1 VDGPLTPVALL
12 CRTSDRGP
20 EGAEGA
26 AELGKLLGARAIGSP
41 GEFRDGRYDEDL
53 RDARGCLLE
62 AGGQV
67 DDALVDGR
75 RPFLLAGDCSVALTT
90 LPTVLRHRPEA
101 RVLWLDA
108 HGDFHSPD
116 TTASG
121 YLGGM
126 CLAGACGVWDPGLG
140 HDPIDPAR
148 VVQWGVRELE
158 GGERVLLTTRGVHTV
173 TDLAALDGMEVFL
186 HVDLDVLDPADMPA
200 RFPVPGGAS
209 PEKLRDLLSEV
220 ARRCAVVGAEI
231 TSIAPAHGTLARQ
244 VLDPLLV
251 V

>member
-1 VDGPLTPVALL
+1 VDGPLNPVALL

-26 AELGKLLGARAIGSP
+26 LELGELLGARMIGSP

-75 RPFLLAGDCSVALTT
+75 RPLLLAGECSVALTT
-90 LPTVLRHRPEA
+90 LPTVLRHRPAA

-108 HGDFHSPD
+108 HGDFHSPA

-140 HDPIDPAR
+140 HAPIDPAR

-158 GGERVLLTTRGVHTV
+158 GGERVLLETRGVHAV
-173 TDLAALDGMEVFL
+173 RDVAALEGMEVFL

-200 RFPVPGGAS
+200 RFPVPGGAT
-209 PEKLRDLLSEV
+209 PEAVRGVLAEI
-220 ARRCAVVGAEI
+220 AGACTVVGAEV
-231 TSIAPAHGTLARQ
+231 TSIAPAHGTLARE
-244 VLDPLLV
+244 VLDPLLG
-251 V
+251 

>member
-26 AELGKLLGARAIGSP
+26 LELAELLGARVIGSA

-62 AGGQV
+62 AGGQI
-67 DDALVDGR
+67 DDALVDDR
-75 RPFLLAGDCSVALTT
+75 RPLLLAGDCSVALTT
-90 LPTVLRHRPEA
+90 LPTVLRHRPAA

-116 TTASG
+116 TTTSG

-140 HDPIDPAR
+140 HTPIDPAR

-158 GGERVLLTTRGVHTV
+158 GGERVLLDTRGVHAV
-173 TDLAALDGMEVFL
+173 RDVAALEGMELFL
-186 HVDLDVLDPADMPA
+186 HVDLDVLDPSVMPA
-200 RFPVPGGAS
+200 RFPVPGGAT
-209 PEKLRDLLSEV
+209 PEAVRGLLAQV
-220 ARRCAVVGAEI
+220 AATCTVIGAEV
-231 TSIAPAHGTLARQ
+231 TSIAPAHGTLARE
-244 VLDPLLV
+244 VLDPLLG
-251 V
+251 